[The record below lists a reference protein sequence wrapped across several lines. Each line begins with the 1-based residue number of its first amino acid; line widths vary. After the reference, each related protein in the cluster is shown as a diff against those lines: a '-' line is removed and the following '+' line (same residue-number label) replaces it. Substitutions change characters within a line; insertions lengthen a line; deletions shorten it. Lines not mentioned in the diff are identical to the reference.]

1 MNIYLEIFG
10 YIGTLTVI
18 ISMMMK
24 SVTKLRVINMI
35 GSVICMIYALFST
48 AYPIVCMNAALITVN
63 LVRLIRDGRSAKNNL
78 KGDDQ

>member
-1 MNIYLEIFG
+1 MNVYLEIFG

-24 SVTKLRVINMI
+24 SVTRLRVINII
-35 GSVICMIYALFST
+35 GSVICMIYALLTT
-48 AYPIVCMNAALITVN
+48 AYPIVSMNAALIAVN

-78 KGDDQ
+78 KGNDK

>member
-1 MNIYLEIFG
+1 
-10 YIGTLTVI
+10 
-18 ISMMMK
+18 
-24 SVTKLRVINMI
+24 
-35 GSVICMIYALFST
+35 MIYALFST